1 MVVVVIASA
10 VVVVVVVAVVVVVV
24 VAAAVVVVVVV
35 IVVIVVHHCQN
46 PEQYSTFILPYHM
59 HMLEVVNYT
68 TGNYESG
75 VGCNDKFS
83 ILS

>member
-1 MVVVVIASA
+1 M
-10 VVVVVVVAVVVVVV
+10 V